1 MSLLFAILIIVMG
14 FILLLMEIF
23 LIPGL
28 TIFGIMGILA
38 VLGGIVYSY
47 FSIGTT
53 FAIYAFLGSAAISGI
68 LVTWVT
74 KTKAWDKLVQ
84 HTSENLLDGFRSS
97 NEDLE
102 FLRGKKG
109 YALTR
114 LRPSGTAII
123 DEQRVDVVSEGIF
136 IDKDTPLEVV
146 KVAGNKVVV
155 RPLETNN

>member
-47 FSIGTT
+47 ILNP
-53 FAIYAFLGSAAISGI
+53 AYALYTFLGSAAISGV
-68 LVTWVT
+68 LVTWIT
-74 KTKAWDKLVQ
+74 KSKAWDKLVQ

-109 YALTR
+109 YALTH

-155 RPLETNN
+155 RPLEINN